1 MKKFVIQKL
10 IYLFISCILFSG
22 TIFSQQGNQYKLW
35 YTQPASQFEEAL
47 PLGNGRLGI
56 MVYGDIKTER
66 FSLNEETLWAGGPVN
81 PDMNPHAKNYLQ
93 PVREAL
99 FNEDY
104 KKADSLVRFM
114 QGKYSESYA
123 PLGSLF
129 FDFNHSGEPTKY
141 RRELDIQ
148 NAVSKTTYQVN
159 GTNYTRETFVSY
171 PDQVVVIRFTAKGN
185 DKLDFSCR
193 FTSQLQYDTKSDGD
207 KLRMKGYAPIH
218 AEPNYRGKIPNAIVF
233 DSANAMRFSSL
244 LKVIKTDGRQT

>member
-1 MKKFVIQKL
+1 MKKFVIQNE
-10 IYLFISCILFSG
+10 IYFLISCILFSG
-22 TIFSQQGNQYKLW
+22 TLFSQKSNQYKLW

-56 MVYGDIKTER
+56 MVYGGVKTEQ

-81 PDMNPHAKNYLQ
+81 PDMNANAKNYLQ

-129 FDFNHSGEPTKY
+129 FDFNHKGEPTEY

-193 FTSQLQYDTKSDGD
+193 FTSQLQYHSLRDDD
-207 KLRMKGYAPIH
+207 RLRMKGYAPIH
-218 AEPNYRGKIPNAIVF
+218 AEPNYRGKIP
-233 DSANAMRFSSL
+233 
-244 LKVIKTDGRQT
+244 